1 MKDSKLVD
9 SSVWIAYFFNGMHKE
24 IIDSDEM
31 LLLSV
36 LSLFE
41 IRKSLS
47 KNKIAEDKIKKSMEF
62 VKRRSLIIEVN
73 TEIAEK
79 AVDFSLENGLPI
91 IDSIIYATSVMNESI
106 LVTLDNDFRGLKGV
120 VLK

>member
-1 MKDSKLVD
+1 MKDSKLID

>member
-1 MKDSKLVD
+1 MKDSKLID
-9 SSVWIAYFFNGMHKE
+9 PSVWIAYFFNGMHKE

>member
-1 MKDSKLVD
+1 MKDSKLID
-9 SSVWIAYFFNGMHKE
+9 SSVWIVYFFNGMHKE

-62 VKRRSLIIEVN
+62 VKRRSLTIEVN